1 MAKQGKRVLP
11 DEKRRKQI
19 QAVRRRRRM
28 ERRAMRTLVLLTTV
42 LLVLI
47 GIKYV
52 RTDSGDKITESMDS
66 QKLQTDLRAASGE
79 GMDEEPLPDVSQ
91 AADRCDTG
99 QENIQV
105 IPDTSCRIGSVG
117 DVILHL
123 PVTKAYGGSSP
134 EHPHDF
140 SPALQT
146 FLRAY
151 QSVDYMVVNLET
163 SLAGPDKPYSG
174 FPNFNAPDEI
184 AANLRDAGVDLQ
196 LLANNHIYD
205 NGKAGFLRT
214 MEVLRQ
220 AGVTYTGARASEQ
233 ELPYLIADIN
243 GIQVGILNYTYEMEH
258 EGERKS
264 INGNIMETS
273 VENNLNSFEPGDI
286 ESFYEEVG
294 QMRTELCAKGA
305 EFILMY
311 IHWGN
316 EYELQQNAT
325 QEAIAQRLCDIGID
339 AVIGGHPHV
348 VQPVDVLTGS
358 DGTHKMFCAYSLGNH
373 LSNQRREK
381 ISSRPNG
388 HTEDGLMITLTL
400 TRTSGQVS
408 ISGIE
413 AVPTYV
419 YKTNQP
425 RYYVIPIYQVEGIE
439 EQTGLQGIQPVIQS
453 SYERTMNVLGTSLED
468 ARRALGIAVEY

>member
-1 MAKQGKRVLP
+1 M
-11 DEKRRKQI
+11 
-19 QAVRRRRRM
+19 
-28 ERRAMRTLVLLTTV
+28 
-42 LLVLI
+42 
-47 GIKYV
+47 
-52 RTDSGDKITESMDS
+52 
-66 QKLQTDLRAASGE
+66 
-79 GMDEEPLPDVSQ
+79 
-91 AADRCDTG
+91 
-99 QENIQV
+99 
-105 IPDTSCRIGSVG
+105 
-117 DVILHL
+117 
-123 PVTKAYGGSSP
+123 
-134 EHPHDF
+134 
-140 SPALQT
+140 
-146 FLRAY
+146 
-151 QSVDYMVVNLET
+151 
-163 SLAGPDKPYSG
+163 
-174 FPNFNAPDEI
+174 
-184 AANLRDAGVDLQ
+184 DLQ

-214 MEVLRQ
+214 IEVLQQ

-233 ELPYLIADIN
+233 ESQYLLADIN
-243 GIQVGILNYTYEMEH
+243 GIQVGILNYTYEVEH

-264 INGNIMETS
+264 VNGNIMETS
-273 VENNLNSFEPGDI
+273 VENNLNSFELSDI

-294 QMRTELCAKGA
+294 QLRTELYAKGA

-316 EYELQQNAT
+316 EYELQQNST
-325 QEAIAQRLCDIGID
+325 QETIAQRLCDIGID

-348 VQPVDVLTGS
+348 VQPVDVLVSS
-358 DGTHKMFCAYSLGNH
+358 DGAHKMFCAYSLGNH

-400 TRTSGQVS
+400 ARTSGQVS